1 MLVFGP
7 FQLDPDRR
15 EILRNGERFP
25 LQARP
30 FDTLVFLVQHRDR
43 VVDKQELLENVWP
56 DAYVEESA
64 LFQTISTLRKALG
77 EGKPAGE
84 RYIAT
89 VPGRGYRFVADVALS
104 EAGETGSSNLAVEA
118 PGPLQPQPTRAKTDL
133 YRVGLRRG
141 IAVVATVAAAA
152 TLGAVLWPVLK
163 SPAPDAAST
172 TVTRLTS
179 LEGVE
184 WQPGWSPDG
193 RSIAYS
199 GTAFGS
205 ADIFVTAAA
214 GGDPLR
220 RTFDAADDLHPR
232 WSPTGRYI
240 AFLSDRGQGL
250 GVYVTSP
257 YEGPERKIAETRL
270 HRDVGLLSGLGA
282 QPWSPD
288 GGSLLFPRRH
298 EDGSIAVWRIELSTG
313 VETQMTFPPPGSED
327 REASWS
333 FDGRKIAFQGLV
345 GARRGLWVTDADG
358 RNEKRVAEKGRSPA
372 WSPDG
377 RALYV
382 TQGDPINIW
391 RLELDSGEW
400 SQVTVGAGQDL
411 FPAVAA
417 TGRLAYSNF
426 RHTLHLYRI
435 DIASGSSEQLTTG
448 TSHDL
453 YARVSPDGTR
463 VAYQSDRSGN
473 ADIWVRDLGTGEELR
488 LTEYPGP
495 DTRPDW
501 SPDGNRIVFVSNRDG
516 GLRLC
521 VVEAGG
527 GAPQCD
533 AQHTIP
539 NAGSRTA
546 AVEGN
551 AAPRWSPDGERI
563 GYIAP
568 TKKGSALWLATLD
581 GKAEPVASTEGAVN
595 FGWYL
600 DRNRVVVTRIGNNG
614 DRETV
619 AMNLETGQRR
629 LLQRGLH
636 YELEIAADGSAFS
649 YCDGISHANQNLFL
663 LRLSPPDTEDGLPQP
678 LGEPM
683 QLTDGKGVWHVH
695 NGGWS
700 PDGQSIIH
708 TRDTDQADIFLVG
721 ARGEIGTGPLRKN

>member
-1 MLVFGP
+1 MLAFGP
-7 FQLDPDRR
+7 FQLDSERR
-15 EILRNGERFP
+15 EILRNGERFA

-30 FDTLVFLVQHRDR
+30 FDTLVFLVRHRDR
-43 VVDKQELLENVWP
+43 VVDKQELLDNVWP
-56 DAYVEESA
+56 EAYVEESA
-64 LFQTISTLRKALG
+64 LFQAISTLRKALG
-77 EGKPAGE
+77 EGKSNGE

-89 VPGRGYRFVADVALS
+89 VPGRGYQFVA
-104 EAGETGSSNLAVEA
+104 ETEPVEA
-118 PGPLQPQPTRAKTDL
+118 AAGAPPTAANRELDTA
-133 YRVGLRRG
+133 GSRRRR
-141 IAVVATVAAAA
+141 IAVMATVAAAA
-152 TLGAVLWPVLK
+152 TLGAVLWPIPK
-163 SPAPDAAST
+163 SPPNFTGA
-172 TVTRLTS
+172 TVARLTS

-220 RTFDAADDLHPR
+220 RAFDEADDLQPR
-232 WSPTGRYI
+232 WSPDGRYI

-250 GVYVTSP
+250 SVYVTSP
-257 YEGPERKIAETRL
+257 YEGPERKIADTRL

-288 GGSLLFPRRH
+288 SNSLLFPRRQA
-298 EDGSIAVWRIELSTG
+298 DGSIAMWKVELSTG
-313 VETQMTFPPPGSED
+313 AETQMTFPPPGSED

-333 FDGRKIAFQGLV
+333 FNGSKIAYHSLGGTV
-345 GARRGLWVTDADG
+345 RGLWVADADG
-358 RNEKRVAEKGRSPA
+358 RNERRIAEKGRSPA
-372 WSPDG
+372 WSPDD

-391 RLELDSGEW
+391 RVELDSGEL

-411 FPAVAA
+411 FPTVAA

-426 RHTLHLYRI
+426 RHTLHLYRT
-435 DIASGSSEQLTTG
+435 DLSSGSHEQLTTG
-448 TSHDL
+448 TGHDL
-453 YARVSPDGTR
+453 NARVSPDGTR
-463 VAYQSDRSGN
+463 VAYQSNRAGN
-473 ADIWVRDLGTGEELR
+473 ADIWVRDLDTGDELQ
-488 LTEYPGP
+488 LTQYPGP

-501 SPDGNRIVFVSNRDG
+501 SPSGEKIVFTSSREG

-521 VVEAGG
+521 VVDAQG
-527 GAPQCD
+527 GAPQCITQG
-533 AQHTIP
+533 AIP
-539 NAGSRTA
+539 NADWRTA

-551 AAPRWSPDGERI
+551 APRWSPDGNRF

-568 TKKGSALWLATLD
+568 TERGFALWLATLD
-581 GKAEPVASTEGAVN
+581 GAAAPVASTKGAVN

-600 DRNRVVVTRIGNNG
+600 DGERVVLTRIGDDG

-619 AMNLETGQRR
+619 AINLKTGEQR
-629 LLQRGLH
+629 LLHRGPH
-636 YELEIAADGSAFS
+636 YELEVAADGSALSF
-649 YCDGISHANQNLFL
+649 CNGISHANQNLFL
-663 LRLSPPDTEDGLPQP
+663 LRLSPPNKDDGLPRP
-678 LGEPM
+678 KGEPV
-683 QLTDGKGVWHVH
+683 QVTDGKGVWHVH

-700 PDGQSIIH
+700 PDGQSVIY

-721 ARGEIGTGPLRKN
+721 TPRESETAPARRH